1 MRPRSIA
8 LMVGAGAAWGT
19 AFLFV
24 HAALKGFGPVQIGAF
39 RNAIAAATVLA
50 ASPFLGGVDGG
61 SARRL
66 ARRPLLALVAG
77 AAGFSLP
84 ILLVSHGERSVPSGL
99 TAVLVSTSPLIIAV
113 VAPWFA
119 PSERLG
125 LRGLGGLV
133 MGFAG
138 VAVAVGI
145 DSSLL
150 SGDLGAIAAL
160 LLAATSSAFY
170 PLIVHRWYEGVGPL
184 AVTLHAALGG
194 AVVLAPFLLLE
205 GAPTPTAGSLA
216 GLLALGVVATALPY
230 LLFTTLVAEVG
241 AGRASPT
248 YFLIPVTGL
257 LLGVLVLGEAITWT
271 APLGLALILFGVRT
285 AGTATEAEP
294 LPVTTSQPQ
303 PTPKGTHV
311 RAAIPHPEE
320 PRSAEHAS

>member
-39 RNAIAAATVLA
+39 RNAVAAVTVLA
-50 ASPFLGGVDGG
+50 AAPFLGGIEAP
-61 SARRL
+61 ARRL
-66 ARRPLLALVAG
+66 AGRALLALLAG
-77 AAGFSLP
+77 AAGFSFP

-99 TAVLVSTSPLIIAV
+99 TAVLVSTSPLIIAL

-133 MGFAG
+133 IGFAG
-138 VAVAVGI
+138 VAVAVGV
-145 DSSLL
+145 DSSLP
-150 SGDLGAIAAL
+150 SGDLAAIAAL

-170 PLIVHRWYEGVGPL
+170 PLIVHRWYEGVEPL
-184 AVTLHAALGG
+184 AVTLSASLGG
-194 AVVLAPFLLLE
+194 AVLLAPFLLLE
-205 GAPTPTAGSLA
+205 GAPTPTLGAVA

-230 LLFTTLVAEVG
+230 MLFTTLVAEVG
-241 AGRASPT
+241 AGLASPT
-248 YFLIPVTGL
+248 YFLIPITGL
-257 LLGVLVLGEAITWT
+257 MLGVVVLGEDLTWT
-271 APLGLALILFGVRT
+271 APIGLVLILVGVRI

-294 LPVTTSQPQ
+294 VPTTATTTTQP
-303 PTPKGTHV
+303 PEGPHV
-311 RAAIPHPEE
+311 RAAIPHREE